1 MKKNMKKFL
10 TLILCL
16 GLVIGLMAG
25 CGGETA
31 GEPEPAPG
39 GETAEEPAAGEQ
51 TAAPTRIV
59 VGVTPKP
66 HGEILEVAKPLLAEQ
81 NIDLEI
87 RPFTDYVLLNPAL
100 KDKQIDANFFQHI
113 PYLEDYNSQ
122 NNADLVWTV
131 KVHAEPMGV
140 YSETI
145 TDIGA
150 IQEGAV
156 VAIPNDATNGGRAL
170 LLLEKAGLITLTDG
184 AGLEATI
191 LDISDNPK
199 NIDIME
205 LEAASLPRTLG
216 EVDVAVINTNYALE
230 ANLNPREDAIF
241 IEDKDSPYVN
251 VLVVRAEDK
260 DNEDLQKLAQALNT
274 EAVRNFINENYG
286 GAVVPAF

>member
-1 MKKNMKKFL
+1 MNLRKHL
-10 TLILCL
+10 TLI
-16 GLVIGLMAG
+16 GIILVLALSLAA
-25 CGGETA
+25 CTS
-31 GEPEPAPG
+31 PAQPG
-39 GETAEEPAAGEQ
+39 GDDDGADAPETVTLKVGATTTPHAEILTFIKPELTAEG
-51 TAAPTRIV
+51 
-59 VGVTPKP
+59 
-66 HGEILEVAKPLLAEQ
+66 
-81 NIDLEI
+81 IDLDVQE
-87 RPFTDYVLLNPAL
+87 FSDYAQLNPAL
-100 KDKQIDANFFQHI
+100 DSGELDANYFQHI
-113 PYLEDYNSQ
+113 PYLDSYNEGTGS
-122 NNADLVWTV
+122 DLVV
-131 KVHAEPMGV
+131 MAGVHIEPLAI